1 MERFKKASSIIEILK
16 QHGHEAY
23 FVGGSVRDLIIDR
36 PIGDIDIATSALPE
50 EVMAIFPRHVPVGLE
65 HGTVIVVENGE
76 PYEVTTFRTESEYK
90 DFRRPSSVQFV
101 RSLEE
106 DLKRRDFTMN
116 AIAMTEEGEMV
127 DLFAGKEAIR
137 LKEITTVGDAADRFQ
152 EDALRMMRGIRFVS
166 TLGFSL
172 EIKTKQ
178 AIETYGHLLEHI
190 AIERI
195 TVEFEKLLTGTYC
208 VNGLQEL
215 VETKL
220 FSHLPYLQMSEERL
234 LKATQYKWDSF
245 ETDVEAWA
253 FFLYCIGEEHPSV
266 FLRQWKF
273 SNKKIKDIV
282 AVLLAIR
289 SRKEKE
295 WDTILLYKTGIR
307 IAEMA
312 ERVYEAI
319 IESYN
324 SASVKQVQS
333 LFHAL
338 PIKNRQEMHVTGND
352 LLSWADKKPGPWVA
366 EMLQNIEEAIVQG
379 DLVNKKENIREWLQ
393 RCNLL

>member
-1 MERFKKASSIIEILK
+1 MKRFKQAGAIIETLK

-23 FVGGSVRDLIIDR
+23 FVGGSVRDFIINR

-50 EVMAIFPRHVPVGLE
+50 EVMHLFPRHVPVGLE
-65 HGTVIVVENGE
+65 HGTVIVVQEGV
-76 PYEVTTFRTESEYK
+76 PYEVTTFRTESDYE

-116 AIAMTEEGEMV
+116 AIAMNEEGAII
-127 DLFAGKEAIR
+127 DLFLGQEAIR
-137 LKEITTVGDAADRFQ
+137 KQEIATVGNAADRFQ
-152 EDALRMMRGIRFVS
+152 EDALRMMRSIRFVS

-172 EIKTKQ
+172 EEKTKY
-178 AIETYGHLLEHI
+178 AIEKYGHLLEHI

-208 VNGLQEL
+208 VKGLQKL

-220 FSHLPYLQMSEERL
+220 FTHLPYLQMSEERI
-234 LKATQYKWDSF
+234 LKAAQYNWDYF
-245 ETDVEAWA
+245 KNDIEAWA

-282 AVLLAIR
+282 AVILAIR
-289 SRKEKE
+289 ARKTKS
-295 WDTILLYKTGIR
+295 WDTVFLYKTGIQV
-307 IAEMA
+307 ALMA
-312 ERVYEAI
+312 ERVYQTI
-319 IESYN
+319 IENYN
-324 SASVKQVQS
+324 MSSVDKVQT
-333 LFHAL
+333 LFHSL
-338 PIKNRQEMHVTGND
+338 PIQNRQEMNVSGND
-352 LLSWADKKPGPWVA
+352 LLSWTEKTPGPWVA
-366 EMLQNIEEAIVQG
+366 EVLQRIEEEILQG
-379 DLVNKKENIREWLQ
+379 QLENEKEKIREWLQ
-393 RCNLL
+393 GCNLL

>member
-16 QHGHEAY
+16 QHGHETY

-76 PYEVTTFRTESEYK
+76 PYEVTTFRTESEYE

-234 LKATQYKWDSF
+234 LKATQYKWDSL

-289 SRKEKE
+289 SRKERE

-338 PIKNRQEMHVTGND
+338 PIKNRQEMNVTGND

>member
-1 MERFKKASSIIEILK
+1 MERFKKASSIIEMLK

-76 PYEVTTFRTESEYK
+76 PYEVTTFRTESEYE

-282 AVLLAIR
+282 AVILAIR

-338 PIKNRQEMHVTGND
+338 PIKNRQEMNVTGND
-352 LLSWADKKPGPWVA
+352 LLSWTDKKPGPWVA
-366 EMLQNIEEAIVQG
+366 EMLRNIEEAIVQG
-379 DLVNKKENIREWLQ
+379 DLVNKKEDIREWLQ

>member
-1 MERFKKASSIIEILK
+1 MERFKKASSIIEMLK

-76 PYEVTTFRTESEYK
+76 PYEVTTFRTESEYE

-152 EDALRMMRGIRFVS
+152 EDALRMMRGIRFVG

-338 PIKNRQEMHVTGND
+338 PIKNRQEMNVTGND
-352 LLSWADKKPGPWVA
+352 LLSWTDKKPGPWVA

-379 DLVNKKENIREWLQ
+379 DLVNKKEDIREWLQ

>member
-1 MERFKKASSIIEILK
+1 MERFKKASSIIEALK

-36 PIGDIDIATSALPE
+36 PIGDIDIATSVLPE

-65 HGTVIVVENGE
+65 HGTVIVVEDGE
-76 PYEVTTFRTESEYK
+76 SYEVTTFRTESEYE

-116 AIAMTEEGEMV
+116 AIAMTEEGEMI
-127 DLFAGKEAIR
+127 DLFAGQEAIR
-137 LKEITTVGDAADRFQ
+137 MKEITTVGNAADRFQ

-172 EIKTKQ
+172 ETKTKQ

-208 VNGLQEL
+208 AKGLHEL

-220 FSHLPYLQMSEERL
+220 FYHLPYLQMSEERL
-234 LKATQYKWDSF
+234 LKATQYKWNSF

-289 SRKEKE
+289 FRNKAE
-295 WDTILLYKTGIR
+295 WNAVFLYKTGMH
-307 IAEMA
+307 IAVMA

-319 IESYN
+319 IESYDC
-324 SASVKQVQS
+324 SSVKQVET
-333 LFHAL
+333 LFESL
-338 PIKNRQEMHVTGND
+338 PIKSRQEMNVTGND
-352 LLSWADKKPGPWVA
+352 LLIWTDKKPGPWVA
-366 EMLQNIEEAIVQG
+366 EMLQKIEEAIVEG
-379 DLVNKKENIREWLQ
+379 NLANEKENVREWLQ

>member
-1 MERFKKASSIIEILK
+1 MERFKKASSIIEMLK

-76 PYEVTTFRTESEYK
+76 PYEVTTFRTESEYE

-234 LKATQYKWDSF
+234 LKATQYKWDSV

-338 PIKNRQEMHVTGND
+338 PIKNRQEMNVTGND
-352 LLSWADKKPGPWVA
+352 LLSWTDKKPGPWVA

-379 DLVNKKENIREWLQ
+379 DLVNKKEDIREWLQ

>member
-1 MERFKKASSIIEILK
+1 
-16 QHGHEAY
+16 
-23 FVGGSVRDLIIDR
+23 
-36 PIGDIDIATSALPE
+36 
-50 EVMAIFPRHVPVGLE
+50 MAIFPRHVPVGLE

-76 PYEVTTFRTESEYK
+76 PYEVTTFRTESEYE

-127 DLFAGKEAIR
+127 DLFAGQEAIQKR
-137 LKEITTVGDAADRFQ
+137 EIVTVGNAADRFQ

-172 EIKTKQ
+172 ETKTKQ

-208 VNGLQEL
+208 VKALKEL

-234 LKATQYKWDSF
+234 LKATQYNWDSF
-245 ETDVEAWA
+245 ETDIEAWA
-253 FFLYCIGEEHPSV
+253 FSYIVSGKNIQLSFTSMEV
-266 FLRQWKF
+266 FK
-273 SNKKIKDIV
+273 
-282 AVLLAIR
+282 
-289 SRKEKE
+289 
-295 WDTILLYKTGIR
+295 
-307 IAEMA
+307 
-312 ERVYEAI
+312 
-319 IESYN
+319 
-324 SASVKQVQS
+324 
-333 LFHAL
+333 
-338 PIKNRQEMHVTGND
+338 
-352 LLSWADKKPGPWVA
+352 
-366 EMLQNIEEAIVQG
+366 
-379 DLVNKKENIREWLQ
+379 
-393 RCNLL
+393 

>member
-1 MERFKKASSIIEILK
+1 MERFKKASSIIEMLK

-76 PYEVTTFRTESEYK
+76 PYEVTTFRTESEYE

-137 LKEITTVGDAADRFQ
+137 LKEITTVGDLADRFQ

-338 PIKNRQEMHVTGND
+338 PIKNRQEMNVTGND
-352 LLSWADKKPGPWVA
+352 LLSWTDKKPGPWVA

-379 DLVNKKENIREWLQ
+379 DLVNKKEDIREWLQ

>member
-1 MERFKKASSIIEILK
+1 MERFKKASSIIETLK
-16 QHGHEAY
+16 QQGHEAY

-76 PYEVTTFRTESEYK
+76 PYEVTTFRTESEYE

-127 DLFAGKEAIR
+127 DLYAGQEAIQKR
-137 LKEITTVGDAADRFQ
+137 EIVTVGNAADRFQ

-172 EIKTKQ
+172 ENNTKQ

-208 VNGLQEL
+208 VKGLQEL

-234 LKATQYKWDSF
+234 AKATQYKWDSF

-282 AVLLAIR
+282 AVLLTIR
-289 SRKEKE
+289 TRKEKD
-295 WDTILLYKTGIR
+295 WDTVLLYKTGIH

-319 IESYN
+319 IESYDN
-324 SASVKQVQS
+324 TSVKRVQT
-333 LFHAL
+333 LFEAL
-338 PIKNRQEMHVTGND
+338 PIKSRQEMNVTGND
-352 LLSWADKKPGPWVA
+352 LLNWANKKPGPWVA
-366 EMLQNIEEAIVQG
+366 EMIQNIEEAIVQG
-379 DLVNKKENIREWLQ
+379 NVVNEKECIREWLQ
-393 RCNLL
+393 ECNLL

>member
-76 PYEVTTFRTESEYK
+76 PYEVTTFRTESEYE

-234 LKATQYKWDSF
+234 LKATQYKWDSL

-289 SRKEKE
+289 SRKERE

-338 PIKNRQEMHVTGND
+338 PIKNRQEMNVTGND

>member
-1 MERFKKASSIIEILK
+1 MERFKKASSIIETLK
-16 QHGHEAY
+16 QQGHEAY

-76 PYEVTTFRTESEYK
+76 PYEVTTFRTESEYE

-127 DLFAGKEAIR
+127 DLYAGQEAIQKR
-137 LKEITTVGDAADRFQ
+137 EIVTVGNAADRFQ

-172 EIKTKQ
+172 ENNTKQ

-208 VNGLQEL
+208 VKGLQEL

-234 LKATQYKWDSF
+234 AKATQYKWDSF

-282 AVLLAIR
+282 AVLLTIR
-289 SRKEKE
+289 KRKEKD
-295 WDTILLYKTGIR
+295 WDTVLLYKTGIH

-312 ERVYEAI
+312 ERVYEAM
-319 IESYN
+319 IESYDHT
-324 SASVKQVQS
+324 SVNRVQT
-333 LFHAL
+333 LFQAL
-338 PIKNRQEMHVTGND
+338 PIKSRQEMNVTGND
-352 LLSWADKKPGPWVA
+352 LLNWASKKPGPWVA
-366 EMLQNIEEAIVQG
+366 EMIQKIEEAIVQG
-379 DLVNKKENIREWLQ
+379 NVVNEKECIREWLQ
-393 RCNLL
+393 ECNLL

>member
-1 MERFKKASSIIEILK
+1 MKRFKKASSIIKTLK
-16 QHGHEAY
+16 QQGHEAY

-76 PYEVTTFRTESEYK
+76 PYEVTTFRTESEYE

-116 AIAMTEEGEMV
+116 AIAMTEEGKMV
-127 DLFAGKEAIR
+127 DLFAGQEAIQKR
-137 LKEITTVGDAADRFQ
+137 EIVTVGNAADRFQ

-172 EIKTKQ
+172 EMKTKQ

-195 TVEFEKLLTGTYC
+195 TVEFEKLLTGIYC
-208 VNGLQEL
+208 VKGLQQL

-234 LKATQYKWDSF
+234 LQATQYKWDSF

-282 AVLLAIR
+282 AVLLTIR
-289 SRKEKE
+289 TRKDKD
-295 WDTILLYKTGIR
+295 WDTVLLYKTGIH

-312 ERVYEAI
+312 ERVYEAM
-319 IESYN
+319 IESYDHT
-324 SASVKQVQS
+324 SVKRVQT
-333 LFHAL
+333 LFEAL
-338 PIKNRQEMHVTGND
+338 PIKSRQEMNVTGND
-352 LLSWADKKPGPWVA
+352 LLNWANKKPGPWVA
-366 EMLQNIEEAIVQG
+366 EMIQKIEEAIVQG
-379 DLVNKKENIREWLQ
+379 NVVNEKECIREWLQ
-393 RCNLL
+393 ECNLL

>member
-1 MERFKKASSIIEILK
+1 MERFKKASSIIETLK
-16 QHGHEAY
+16 QQGHEAY

-76 PYEVTTFRTESEYK
+76 PYEVTTFRTESEYE

-127 DLFAGKEAIR
+127 DLFAGQEAIQKR
-137 LKEITTVGDAADRFQ
+137 EIVTVGNAADRFQ

-172 EIKTKQ
+172 EMKTKQ

-208 VNGLQEL
+208 VKGLQQL

-234 LKATQYKWDSF
+234 LQATQYKWDSF
-245 ETDVEAWA
+245 ETDIEAWA

-282 AVLLAIR
+282 AVLLTIR
-289 SRKEKE
+289 TRKEKD
-295 WDTILLYKTGIR
+295 WDTVLLYKTGIH

-312 ERVYEAI
+312 ERVYEAM
-319 IESYN
+319 IESYDN
-324 SASVKQVQS
+324 TSVKRVQT
-333 LFHAL
+333 LFEAL
-338 PIKNRQEMHVTGND
+338 PIKSRQEMNVTGND
-352 LLSWADKKPGPWVA
+352 LLNWANKKPGPWVA
-366 EMLQNIEEAIVQG
+366 EMIQNIEEAIVHG
-379 DLVNKKENIREWLQ
+379 NVVNEKECIREWLQ
-393 RCNLL
+393 ECNLL

>member
-1 MERFKKASSIIEILK
+1 MERFKKASSIIEMLK

-76 PYEVTTFRTESEYK
+76 PYEVTTFRTESEYE

-137 LKEITTVGDAADRFQ
+137 LKGITTVGDAADRFQ

-338 PIKNRQEMHVTGND
+338 PIKNRQEMNVTGND
-352 LLSWADKKPGPWVA
+352 LLSWTDKKPGPWVA

-379 DLVNKKENIREWLQ
+379 DLVNKKEDIREWLQ

>member
-1 MERFKKASSIIEILK
+1 MERFKKASSIIEMLK

-76 PYEVTTFRTESEYK
+76 PYEVTTFRTESEYE

-127 DLFAGKEAIR
+127 DLFAGREAIR

-152 EDALRMMRGIRFVS
+152 EDALRMMRGIRFVG

-338 PIKNRQEMHVTGND
+338 PIKNRQEMNVTGND
-352 LLSWADKKPGPWVA
+352 LLSWTDKKPGPWVA

-379 DLVNKKENIREWLQ
+379 DLVNKKEDIREWLQ

>member
-1 MERFKKASSIIEILK
+1 MERFKKASSIIETLK
-16 QHGHEAY
+16 QQGHEAY

-36 PIGDIDIATSALPE
+36 PVGDIDIATSALPE
-50 EVMAIFPRHVPVGLE
+50 EVMGIFPRHVPVGLE

-76 PYEVTTFRTESEYK
+76 PYEVTTFRTESEYE

-127 DLFAGKEAIR
+127 DLFAGQEAIQKR
-137 LKEITTVGDAADRFQ
+137 EIVTVGNAADRFQ

-172 EIKTKQ
+172 ETKTKQ

-208 VNGLQEL
+208 VKALKEL

-234 LKATQYKWDSF
+234 LKATQYNWDSF
-245 ETDVEAWA
+245 ETDIEAWA
-253 FFLYCIGEEHPSV
+253 FFLYCIGEEHPAV

-273 SNKKIKDIV
+273 SNKKIKRYR
-282 AVLLAIR
+282 R
-289 SRKEKE
+289 SF
-295 WDTILLYKTGIR
+295 I
-307 IAEMA
+307 
-312 ERVYEAI
+312 
-319 IESYN
+319 N
-324 SASVKQVQS
+324 N
-333 LFHAL
+333 
-338 PIKNRQEMHVTGND
+338 P
-352 LLSWADKKPGPWVA
+352 
-366 EMLQNIEEAIVQG
+366 
-379 DLVNKKENIREWLQ
+379 
-393 RCNLL
+393 

>member
-1 MERFKKASSIIEILK
+1 MERFKKASSIIETLK
-16 QHGHEAY
+16 QRGHEAY

-76 PYEVTTFRTESEYK
+76 SYEVTTFRTESEYE

-116 AIAMTEEGEMV
+116 AIAMTEEGKMV
-127 DLFAGKEAIR
+127 DLFAGQQAIQKR
-137 LKEITTVGDAADRFQ
+137 EIVTVGNAADRFQ

-172 EIKTKQ
+172 EMKTKQ

-208 VNGLQEL
+208 VKGLQEL

-220 FSHLPYLQMSEERL
+220 FSHLPYLQMSEETL
-234 LKATQYKWDSF
+234 LKATQYNWDSF
-245 ETDVEAWA
+245 ETDIEAWA

-282 AVLLAIR
+282 AVLLTIR
-289 SRKEKE
+289 TRKEKD
-295 WDTILLYKTGIR
+295 WDTVLLYKTGIH

-312 ERVYEAI
+312 ERVYEAM
-319 IESYN
+319 IESYDN
-324 SASVKQVQS
+324 TSVKRVQT
-333 LFHAL
+333 LFEAL
-338 PIKNRQEMHVTGND
+338 PIKNRQEMNVTGND
-352 LLSWADKKPGPWVA
+352 LLNWANKKPGPWVA
-366 EMLQNIEEAIVQG
+366 EMIQKIEEAIVQG
-379 DLVNKKENIREWLQ
+379 NVVNEKECIREWLQ
-393 RCNLL
+393 ECNLL

>member
-1 MERFKKASSIIEILK
+1 MKRFKRAAAIIETLK

-23 FVGGSVRDLIIDR
+23 FVGGSVRDFIIDR

-50 EVMAIFPRHVPVGLE
+50 QVMQLFPRHVPVGLE
-65 HGTVIVVENGE
+65 HGTVIVVQEGV
-76 PYEVTTFRTESEYK
+76 PYEVTTFRTESEYE

-116 AIAMTEEGEMV
+116 AIAMTEHGEII
-127 DLFAGKEAIR
+127 DLFAGQEAIS
-137 LKEITTVGDAADRFQ
+137 KQEIVTVGNAVDRFQ

-166 TLGFSL
+166 VLGFSL
-172 EIKTKQ
+172 EEQTKC
-178 AIETYGHLLEHI
+178 AIEAYGHLMEHI

-208 VNGLQEL
+208 GKGLQNL

-220 FSHLPYLQMSEERL
+220 FAHLPYLQMSEERI
-234 LKATQYKWDSF
+234 LKAAQYKWDSF
-245 ETDVEAWA
+245 ETDIEAWA
-253 FFLYCIGEEHPSV
+253 FFLYCTREEHPAV

-289 SRKEKE
+289 ARKIKS
-295 WDTILLYKTGIR
+295 WDAVLLYKTGLE
-307 IAEMA
+307 IALMA
-312 ERVYEAI
+312 ERVYQAM
-319 IESYN
+319 IEKYDISSIN
-324 SASVKQVQS
+324 QVHS
-333 LFHAL
+333 SFHAL
-338 PIKNRQEMHVTGND
+338 SIHNRQEMNVSGND
-352 LLSWADKKPGPWVA
+352 LLMWTDKTPGPWVA
-366 EMLQNIEEAIVQG
+366 EVLQKIEEEILQG
-379 DLVNKKENIREWLQ
+379 RLGNEKEKVREWLHG
-393 RCNLL
+393 CNLL

>member
-1 MERFKKASSIIEILK
+1 MERFKKASSIIEMLK

-76 PYEVTTFRTESEYK
+76 PYEVTTFRTESEYE

-152 EDALRMMRGIRFVS
+152 EDALRMTRGIRFVS

-338 PIKNRQEMHVTGND
+338 PIKNRQEMNVTGND
-352 LLSWADKKPGPWVA
+352 LLSWTDKKPGPWVA

-379 DLVNKKENIREWLQ
+379 DLVNKKEDIREWLQ

>member
-76 PYEVTTFRTESEYK
+76 PYEVTTFRTESEYE

-289 SRKEKE
+289 SRKDKE

-324 SASVKQVQS
+324 SASVKQVQL

-338 PIKNRQEMHVTGND
+338 PIKNRQEMNVTGND

>member
-1 MERFKKASSIIEILK
+1 MERFKKASSIIETLK
-16 QHGHEAY
+16 HQGHEAY

-76 PYEVTTFRTESEYK
+76 PYEVTTFRTESEYE

-116 AIAMTEEGEMV
+116 AIAMTEEGKMV
-127 DLFAGKEAIR
+127 DLFAGQEAIQKR
-137 LKEITTVGDAADRFQ
+137 EIVTVGNAADRFQ

-172 EIKTKQ
+172 ETKTKQ

-208 VNGLQEL
+208 VKALKEL

-220 FSHLPYLQMSEERL
+220 FSHLPYLQMSEEKL
-234 LKATQYKWDSF
+234 LKTTQYKWDSF
-245 ETDVEAWA
+245 EADIEAWA
-253 FFLYCIGEEHPSV
+253 FFLYCIGEEHPAV

-282 AVLLAIR
+282 AVLLTIR
-289 SRKEKE
+289 KRKEKD
-295 WDTILLYKTGIR
+295 WDTVFLYKTGIH

-312 ERVYEAI
+312 ERVYEAM
-319 IESYN
+319 IESYDHTAVN
-324 SASVKQVQS
+324 RVQT
-333 LFHAL
+333 LFQAL
-338 PIKNRQEMHVTGND
+338 PIKNRQEMNVTGND
-352 LLSWADKKPGPWVA
+352 LLNWASKKPGPWVA
-366 EMLQNIEEAIVQG
+366 EMIQKIEEAIVQG
-379 DLVNKKENIREWLQ
+379 NVVNEKECIREWLQ
-393 RCNLL
+393 ECNLL

>member
-1 MERFKKASSIIEILK
+1 MERFKKASSIIETLK
-16 QHGHEAY
+16 QQGHEAY

-36 PIGDIDIATSALPE
+36 PVGDIDIATSALPE
-50 EVMAIFPRHVPVGLE
+50 EVMGIFPRHVPVGLE

-76 PYEVTTFRTESEYK
+76 PYEVTTFRTESEYE

-127 DLFAGKEAIR
+127 DLFAGQEAIQKR
-137 LKEITTVGDAADRFQ
+137 EIVTVGNAADRFQ

-172 EIKTKQ
+172 ETKTKQ

-208 VNGLQEL
+208 VKALKEL

-234 LKATQYKWDSF
+234 LQATQYKWDSF
-245 ETDVEAWA
+245 ETDIEAWA

-282 AVLLAIR
+282 AVLLTIR
-289 SRKEKE
+289 TRKEKD
-295 WDTILLYKTGIR
+295 WDTVLLYKTGIH

-312 ERVYEAI
+312 ERVYEAM
-319 IESYN
+319 IESYDHT
-324 SASVKQVQS
+324 SVKRVQT
-333 LFHAL
+333 LFQAL
-338 PIKNRQEMHVTGND
+338 PIKSRQEMNVTGND
-352 LLSWADKKPGPWVA
+352 LLNWASKKPGPWVA
-366 EMLQNIEEAIVQG
+366 EMIQKIEEAIVQG
-379 DLVNKKENIREWLQ
+379 NVVNEKECIREWLQ
-393 RCNLL
+393 ECNLL

>member
-76 PYEVTTFRTESEYK
+76 PYEVTTFRTESEYE

-116 AIAMTEEGEMV
+116 AIAMTEEGEMI
-127 DLFAGKEAIR
+127 DLFAGQEAIR

-152 EDALRMMRGIRFVS
+152 EDALRMMRGVRFVS

-208 VNGLQEL
+208 VNGLQDL

-234 LKATQYKWDSF
+234 LKATEYKWDSF

-307 IAEMA
+307 VAEMA

-324 SASVKQVQS
+324 SASVKQVQT

-338 PIKNRQEMHVTGND
+338 PIKNRQEMNVTGND

-366 EMLQNIEEAIVQG
+366 EMLQNIEKAIVQG
-379 DLVNKKENIREWLQ
+379 DVVNKKENIREWLQ

>member
-1 MERFKKASSIIEILK
+1 MERFKKASSIIEMLK

-76 PYEVTTFRTESEYK
+76 PYEVTTFRIESEYE

-282 AVLLAIR
+282 AVILAIR

-338 PIKNRQEMHVTGND
+338 PIKNRQEMNVTGND
-352 LLSWADKKPGPWVA
+352 LLSWTDKKPGPWVA

-379 DLVNKKENIREWLQ
+379 DLVNKKEDIREWLQ

>member
-1 MERFKKASSIIEILK
+1 MERFKKASSIIETLK
-16 QHGHEAY
+16 QQGHEAY

-76 PYEVTTFRTESEYK
+76 PYEVTTFRTESEYE

-127 DLFAGKEAIR
+127 DLFAGQEAIQKR
-137 LKEITTVGDAADRFQ
+137 EIVTVGNAADRFQ

-172 EIKTKQ
+172 EMKTKQ

-208 VNGLQEL
+208 VKGLQQL

-234 LKATQYKWDSF
+234 LQATQYKWDSF
-245 ETDVEAWA
+245 ETDIEAWA

-282 AVLLAIR
+282 AVLLTIR
-289 SRKEKE
+289 TRKEKD
-295 WDTILLYKTGIR
+295 WDTVLLYKTGIH

-312 ERVYEAI
+312 ERVYEAM
-319 IESYN
+319 IESYDN
-324 SASVKQVQS
+324 TSVKRVQT
-333 LFHAL
+333 LFEAL
-338 PIKNRQEMHVTGND
+338 PIKSRQEMNVTGND
-352 LLSWADKKPGPWVA
+352 LLNWANKKPGPWVA
-366 EMLQNIEEAIVQG
+366 EMIQNIEEAIVQG
-379 DLVNKKENIREWLQ
+379 NVVNEKECIREWLQ
-393 RCNLL
+393 ECNLL

>member
-1 MERFKKASSIIEILK
+1 MKRFKKASSIIETLK
-16 QHGHEAY
+16 QQGHEAY

-76 PYEVTTFRTESEYK
+76 PYEVTTFRTESEYE

-116 AIAMTEEGEMV
+116 AIAMTEEGKMV
-127 DLFAGKEAIR
+127 DLFAGQEAIQQR
-137 LKEITTVGDAADRFQ
+137 EIVTVGNAADRFQ

-172 EIKTKQ
+172 ETKTKQ

-208 VNGLQEL
+208 VKALKEL
-215 VETKL
+215 VERKL
-220 FSHLPYLQMSEERL
+220 FSHLPYLQMSEEGL
-234 LKATQYKWDSF
+234 LKATQYNWDSF
-245 ETDVEAWA
+245 ETDIEAWA
-253 FFLYCIGEEHPSV
+253 FFLYCIGEEHPAV

-282 AVLLAIR
+282 AVLLTIR
-289 SRKEKE
+289 TRKEKD
-295 WDTILLYKTGIR
+295 WDTVLLYKTGIH

-312 ERVYEAI
+312 ERVYEAM
-319 IESYN
+319 IESYDHT
-324 SASVKQVQS
+324 SVKRVQT
-333 LFHAL
+333 LFQAL
-338 PIKNRQEMHVTGND
+338 PIKSRQEMNVTGND
-352 LLSWADKKPGPWVA
+352 LLNWASKKPGPWVA
-366 EMLQNIEEAIVQG
+366 EMIQKIEEAIVQG
-379 DLVNKKENIREWLQ
+379 NVVNEKECIREWLQ
-393 RCNLL
+393 ECNLL